1 MEQDLCC
8 GKTFQELFPQTKEM
22 TLPTFLE
29 QWCKGMFLSLEMDGR
44 TQESVFP
51 KTEDESWNGVCLT
64 HNTSE
69 YRKDAVESSLY
80 SILEH
85 GGGVLRYCLSPKA
98 CQGILRRA
106 EERDKTL
113 PKTLKETL
121 ERMASMQNG
130 GGYKLVGSLCAD
142 DRKGAGNQ
150 YVDQGKVVMEK
161 TVCIEGN
168 GSRPSHK
175 GNGINMSDIQ
185 YTLNTTEVHAVGYME
200 KNSEK
205 KDCET
210 LCVQTANTGSN
221 GSNINHDVSATLA
234 KNNTLAVAYRDEH
247 ES

>member
-29 QWCKGMFLSLEMDGR
+29 QWCKGMFLSLEMDGK

-51 KTEDESWNGVCLT
+51 KMEDESWNGVCLT

-85 GGGVLRYCLSPKA
+85 GRGVLRYCLSPKA

-121 ERMASMQNG
+121 EKMASMQNG
-130 GGYKLVGSLCAD
+130 GGYKVVGSLCAED
-142 DRKGAGNQ
+142 KKGAGNQ

>member
-1 MEQDLCC
+1 MEQDLCY

-161 TVCIEGN
+161 KDTMAFTCEPQMAISKNVMPTIRQRDYKDPNSVLYVETKTYDMKNHHNPQESDTV
-168 GSRPSHK
+168 S
-175 GNGINMSDIQ
+175 M
-185 YTLNTTEVHAVGYME
+185 
-200 KNSEK
+200 
-205 KDCET
+205 
-210 LCVQTANTGSN
+210 
-221 GSNINHDVSATLA
+221 
-234 KNNTLAVAYRDEH
+234 VA
-247 ES
+247 

>member
-29 QWCKGMFLSLEMDGR
+29 QWCKGMFLSLGTDGR
-44 TQESVFP
+44 IQESVFP

-85 GGGVLRYCLSPKA
+85 GGGVLRYCLSSKA

-130 GGYKLVGSLCAD
+130 GV
-142 DRKGAGNQ
+142 
-150 YVDQGKVVMEK
+150 
-161 TVCIEGN
+161 
-168 GSRPSHK
+168 
-175 GNGINMSDIQ
+175 
-185 YTLNTTEVHAVGYME
+185 
-200 KNSEK
+200 
-205 KDCET
+205 
-210 LCVQTANTGSN
+210 
-221 GSNINHDVSATLA
+221 
-234 KNNTLAVAYRDEH
+234 
-247 ES
+247 